1 MLARSRRTKHN
12 KDSIES
18 GGRDETWR
26 SRCQLTTLRDWNG
39 RAAWHNTRP
48 TLANALALALDAE
61 EAEEE
66 EEEGSGQQTGSAEVI
81 LPRRALQG
89 NEQGERASEQADKR
103 SSDTGQPTAPAR
115 IPHDSIADAPKGL
128 VFSWASLPYL
138 PHTRTRTH
146 AHTHTHTPHV
156 RYLGRCRPT
165 DWAGLPACRL
175 GSHMPWASDKRQ
187 RLTDDCLTLK
197 YSAA

>member
-66 EEEGSGQQTGSAEVI
+66 EGSGQQTGSAEVI

-89 NEQGERASEQADKR
+89 IINKVSEQASK
-103 SSDTGQPTAPAR
+103 
-115 IPHDSIADAPKGL
+115 
-128 VFSWASLPYL
+128 
-138 PHTRTRTH
+138 
-146 AHTHTHTPHV
+146 
-156 RYLGRCRPT
+156 
-165 DWAGLPACRL
+165 
-175 GSHMPWASDKRQ
+175 
-187 RLTDDCLTLK
+187 
-197 YSAA
+197 